1 MSLLIFFV
9 EKPLVIGYKVKV
21 CVLYVFLNVSSYIH
35 YLRMSS
41 DTEHKEFTCMDSQM
55 FLQIFVI
62 WENIWTLVTRLR
74 FITCMCSQISL
85 QISII
90 WECLRT
96 KSARVLFRMCMY
108 FERSLQICIIY
119 EKLRTLTASVYF
131 FTCIY
136 SQLAL
141 QITTPLCI
149 FKCLFKSLLS

>member
-1 MSLLIFFV
+1 MVTQLWVLWNVSFDLFFA

-21 CVLYVFLNVSSYIH
+21 CDLYVFSNVSSNIH

-41 DTEHKEFTCMDSQM
+41 DAEHKEFTCMDSQM

-74 FITCMCSQISL
+74 FITCMCSLMSL

-90 WECLRT
+90 WECLQT

-108 FERSLQICIIY
+108 FERSLF
-119 EKLRTLTASVYF
+119 KLQLYVFSSVFLNLY
-131 FTCIY
+131 Y
-136 SQLAL
+136 LRK
-141 QITTPLCI
+141 PLGTNH
-149 FKCLFKSLLS
+149 KVMVSKLYV